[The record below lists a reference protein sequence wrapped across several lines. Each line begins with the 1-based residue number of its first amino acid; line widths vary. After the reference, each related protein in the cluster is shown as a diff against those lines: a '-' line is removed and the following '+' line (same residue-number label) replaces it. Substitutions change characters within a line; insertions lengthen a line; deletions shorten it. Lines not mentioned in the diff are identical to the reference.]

1 MEEKEIK
8 CPHCG
13 KIFKI
18 DASGYANIVKQVRDE
33 EFKQELSER
42 LHTFEK
48 EKAEAIKL
56 AEANTKNNL
65 QKILSEKETDLLKL
79 QNERDN
85 AINELKTQEQNLLSS
100 KAAEI
105 KLAEEK
111 IRNEFQHTLANAK
124 LKLNELEANL
134 KRSELEKTQL
144 LEKTKTEQELA
155 ITKAVSSIERE
166 RDQLKNDLKSKA
178 QETENV
184 KLMLKDKYEGLVK
197 FKDEEIERLKDMKAR
212 LSTKMVGESLEQHCE
227 NEFNKL
233 RATGFQN
240 AYFEKDNAVS
250 KTTGS
255 KGDYVYRE
263 KDQDGN
269 EIISIMFEMKN
280 ENDTTATK
288 HKNEHFFKEL
298 DKDRHEKECEYAVL
312 VSLLESNSDFY
323 NTGIVDVSFQSG
335 FEKMYV
341 IRPQF
346 FIPMITLLRN
356 AALGTLSYKA
366 ELASIK
372 EQNLDITNFE
382 DRIENWKKSFGINS
396 ERASKNF
403 NKAIT
408 EIETS
413 IKKLENTR
421 DALIQT
427 VKNFE
432 TANKKLDD
440 LTIKKLTRGNQTMTA
455 KFKELDK
462 TDWLAPCGINVFIL
476 QRAPYPSIIAH
487 FA

>member
-65 QKILSEKETDLLKL
+65 QKILSEKEADLLKL
-79 QNERDN
+79 QNERDS
-85 AINELKTQEQNLLSS
+85 AIKELKTREQSLLSN

-462 TDWLAPCGINVFIL
+462 TD
-476 QRAPYPSIIAH
+476 
-487 FA
+487 

>member
-42 LHTFEK
+42 LHTFER

-65 QKILSEKETDLLKL
+65 QKILSAKETDLLKL

-111 IRNEFQHTLANAK
+111 IRNEFQRTLASAK

-134 KRSELEKTQL
+134 KKSELEKTQL

-263 KDQDGN
+263 NDQNGN

-382 DRIENWKKSFGINS
+382 ERIENWKKSFGINS

-462 TDWLAPCGINVFIL
+462 TD
-476 QRAPYPSIIAH
+476 
-487 FA
+487 

>member
-462 TDWLAPCGINVFIL
+462 TD
-476 QRAPYPSIIAH
+476 
-487 FA
+487 

>member
-56 AEANTKNNL
+56 AEANTKNDL
-65 QKILSEKETDLLKL
+65 QKILSAKEANLLKL

-85 AINELKTQEQNLLSS
+85 AIKELKTREQSLLSS

-111 IRNEFQHTLANAK
+111 VRNEFQRTLASAK

-134 KRSELEKTQL
+134 EKSQLEKAQL

-255 KGDYVYRE
+255 KGDYIYRE
-263 KDQDGN
+263 NDQNGN

-288 HKNEHFFKEL
+288 HKNEHFLKEL
-298 DKDRHEKECEYAVL
+298 DKDRREKNCEYAVL
-312 VSLLESNSDFY
+312 VSLLESDNDFY

-335 FEKMYV
+335 FDKMYV

-382 DRIENWKKSFGINS
+382 ERIENWKKSFGINS

-408 EIETS
+408 EIEAS

-440 LTIKKLTRGNQTMTA
+440 LTVKKLTRGNQTMSE
-455 KFKELDK
+455 KFKALDK
-462 TDWLAPCGINVFIL
+462 TE
-476 QRAPYPSIIAH
+476 
-487 FA
+487 

>member
-65 QKILSEKETDLLKL
+65 QKILSEKEADLLKL

-85 AINELKTQEQNLLSS
+85 AIKELKTREQSLLSN

-184 KLMLKDKYEGLVK
+184 KLMLKNKYEGLVK

-312 VSLLESNSDFY
+312 VSLIESNSDFY

-462 TDWLAPCGINVFIL
+462 TD
-476 QRAPYPSIIAH
+476 
-487 FA
+487 

>member
-65 QKILSEKETDLLKL
+65 QKILSEKEADLLKL

-85 AINELKTQEQNLLSS
+85 AIKELKTREQSLLNN

-462 TDWLAPCGINVFIL
+462 TA
-476 QRAPYPSIIAH
+476 
-487 FA
+487 

>member
-42 LHTFEK
+42 LHAFEK
-48 EKAEAIKL
+48 EKTEAIKL
-56 AEANTKNNL
+56 AEANTKNDL
-65 QKILSEKETDLLKL
+65 QKILSAKETDLLKL

-85 AINELKTQEQNLLSS
+85 AIKELKTREQSLLSS

-111 IRNEFQHTLANAK
+111 VRNEFQRTLANAK

-134 KRSELEKTQL
+134 EKSQLEKAQL

-255 KGDYVYRE
+255 KGDYIYRE
-263 KDQDGN
+263 NDQNGN

-288 HKNEHFFKEL
+288 HKNEHFLKEL
-298 DKDRHEKECEYAVL
+298 DKDRREKNCEYAVL
-312 VSLLESNSDFY
+312 VSLLESDNDFY

-335 FEKMYV
+335 FDKMYV

-382 DRIENWKKSFGINS
+382 ERIENWKKSFSINS

-408 EIETS
+408 EIEAS

-440 LTIKKLTRGNQTMTA
+440 LTVKKLTRGNQTMSE
-455 KFKELDK
+455 KFKALDK
-462 TDWLAPCGINVFIL
+462 TE
-476 QRAPYPSIIAH
+476 
-487 FA
+487 